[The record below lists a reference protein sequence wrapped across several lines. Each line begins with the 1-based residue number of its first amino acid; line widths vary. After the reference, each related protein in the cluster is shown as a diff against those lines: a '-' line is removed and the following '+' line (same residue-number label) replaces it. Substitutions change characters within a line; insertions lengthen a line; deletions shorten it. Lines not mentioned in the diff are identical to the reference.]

1 MIKGFRGTSVVD
13 YPGKIASVIFL
24 GGCNWRCP
32 YCYNVDLVVPERL
45 KTLPDLSEA
54 EVLSELRRREGFI
67 KGVVLTGGE
76 PTLWGRRL
84 RGLLERIKSETGL
97 AVKLDTNGSHPEL
110 VASLL
115 EEALVDYIAL
125 DFKTAPS
132 RYPELAADFEPVAR
146 TLEILN
152 QCDGQA
158 EVRITLVPA
167 LVGKEELEEMLP
179 WLRGARR
186 IAFQK
191 FVPEVETLDPD
202 FPRLTFSPEEMLA
215 LRELLERHLSAEV
228 ILRA

>member
-84 RGLLERIKSETGL
+84 RGLLERIKCETGL
-97 AVKLDTNGSHPEL
+97 VIKLDTNGSHPDL
-110 VASLL
+110 VASLV

-152 QCDGQA
+152 QHDGQT
-158 EVRITLVPA
+158 EVRITLAPA

-179 WLRGARR
+179 WLRGVRR
-186 IAFQK
+186 IALQK

-215 LRELLERHLSAEV
+215 LRKLLERHLSAEV